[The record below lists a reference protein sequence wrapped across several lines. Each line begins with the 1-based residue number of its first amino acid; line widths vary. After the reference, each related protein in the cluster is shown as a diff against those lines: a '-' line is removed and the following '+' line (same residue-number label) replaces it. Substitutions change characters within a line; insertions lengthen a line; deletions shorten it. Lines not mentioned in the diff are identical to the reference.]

1 LKILKV
7 PGWLLRIPS
16 MFPLVKAQQ
25 HAFAILIEI
34 ETEDGAVD

>member
-1 LKILKV
+1 
-7 PGWLLRIPS
+7 